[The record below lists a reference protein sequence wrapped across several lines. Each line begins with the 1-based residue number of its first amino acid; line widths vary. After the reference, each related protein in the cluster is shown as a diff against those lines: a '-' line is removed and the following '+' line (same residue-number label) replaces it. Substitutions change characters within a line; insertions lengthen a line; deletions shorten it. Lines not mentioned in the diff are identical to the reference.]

1 MRKSNVFLFTSH
13 LGIPMA
19 ARLVFTGDR
28 YGLNGCLIHGD
39 ERYDT
44 KEPLIEFYDCRSD
57 FNKWME
63 FECQFVS
70 RYYLSTFMNHEGG
83 LCLDGGVPSW
93 EISEANTLA
102 VQSWVRRHM
111 ENTPYPLEEGD
122 HEQQ

>member
-1 MRKSNVFLFTSH
+1 MRKSNVFPFMSH
-13 LGIPMA
+13 LGVPMA

-28 YGLNGCLIHGD
+28 YGLNGCLNHEG
-39 ERYDT
+39 

-57 FNKWME
+57 FNKWLE
-63 FECQFVS
+63 FECQFIS
-70 RYYLSTFMNHEGG
+70 RYCLSTFMSHEGG

-93 EISEANTLA
+93 EISEENTLA

-111 ENTPYPLEEGD
+111 ENTPYETDYPTEESD